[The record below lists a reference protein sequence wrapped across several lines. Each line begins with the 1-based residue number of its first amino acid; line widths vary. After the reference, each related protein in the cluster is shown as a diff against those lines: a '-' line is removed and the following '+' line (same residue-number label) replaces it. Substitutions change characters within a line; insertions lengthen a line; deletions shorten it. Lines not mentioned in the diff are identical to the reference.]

1 MQQTIAVVKGLTL
14 NLDGNSTHWG
24 LNLLKTLSMISV
36 FIERILI
43 LKELSHYLCK
53 CSKNWETS
61 SNTNGPLAV
70 IPIRFQAIYLILK
83 CCKCQEV

>member
-1 MQQTIAVVKGLTL
+1 MIRNLMQQTIAVIKILTL
-14 NLDGNSTHWG
+14 NLDGNTTHWG

-36 FIERILI
+36 FIERNLI

-53 CSKNWETS
+53 CSKYWETT

-70 IPIRFQAIYLILK
+70 IPIRFQAIHLILK
-83 CCKCQEV
+83 

>member
-1 MQQTIAVVKGLTL
+1 MIRNLMQQTIAVIEGLTL
-14 NLDGNSTHWG
+14 NLHGNTTHWG

-53 CSKNWETS
+53 CSKNWETT

-70 IPIRFQAIYLILK
+70 IPIRFQAIHLILK
-83 CCKCQEV
+83 